1 MPNDLMLRARISPK
15 GHLDLLSRQEV
26 TALLQVNSGP
36 LARIFRNCSLAVLN
50 HDEYQ
55 IDDDQALLERYPD
68 YEVQVIQDE
77 RGIKLELRNA
87 PAAAFVDGELIRG
100 INEHLFSVL
109 RDLVYIDSGTARQFD
124 LKSSDGITN
133 AVFRI
138 LRNARVLKAGL
149 EPRLVV
155 CWGGH
160 SISCEEYDYS
170 KEVGYQLGLR
180 DMNIC
185 TGCGAGAMKGPMKGA
200 AVAHAKQRNSCGQY
214 LGITEPGIIASESPN
229 PIVADLVIMPD
240 IEKRLESFVRL
251 GHAIIVFPGGAGTM
265 EETLYILGVLLDPAN
280 ARIPLPLVLTGPA
293 SAQDHF
299 TLMDRFLTETLGP
312 KVKNLYRI
320 IIDDPEEVA
329 RYVVKGVR
337 EVRDYRRAT
346 EDAFYF
352 NWHLRI
358 PLDLQLPFAPTHENM
373 RTLRLTKDRPVNE
386 LASDLR
392 RAFSGIV
399 SGNVKASGLKAI
411 AEQGPFELQGDISI
425 MKPMDE
431 LLAAFVAKQRM
442 KLPSANRQYTPC
454 YKLVGA

>member
-180 DMNIC
+180 DMDIC

-214 LGITEPGIIASESPN
+214 LGITK
-229 PIVADLVIMPD
+229 PD
-240 IEKRLESFVRL
+240 IIK
-251 GHAIIVFPGGAGTM
+251 I
-265 EETLYILGVLLDPAN
+265 
-280 ARIPLPLVLTGPA
+280 
-293 SAQDHF
+293 
-299 TLMDRFLTETLGP
+299 
-312 KVKNLYRI
+312 
-320 IIDDPEEVA
+320 
-329 RYVVKGVR
+329 
-337 EVRDYRRAT
+337 RRA
-346 EDAFYF
+346 
-352 NWHLRI
+352 H
-358 PLDLQLPFAPTHENM
+358 
-373 RTLRLTKDRPVNE
+373 V
-386 LASDLR
+386 
-392 RAFSGIV
+392 
-399 SGNVKASGLKAI
+399 
-411 AEQGPFELQGDISI
+411 
-425 MKPMDE
+425 
-431 LLAAFVAKQRM
+431 
-442 KLPSANRQYTPC
+442 
-454 YKLVGA
+454 